1 MIRKI
6 VLFNF
11 MAHAN
16 TELRLADGLT
26 VLVGPNNIGKST
38 VEVALKT
45 LARNTNSNFVMQHE
59 QKESLANEI
68 ANFERLIRTYAE
80 LTLEQQD
87 LAHPCKLK
95 ATDTL
100 NETIASVEKTTEQF
114 TRYRSLLV
122 QRHEVDEK
130 YQSLRET
137 GRDSE

>member
-1 MIRKI
+1 MIRRI
-6 VLFNF
+6 VLSNF
-11 MAHAN
+11 MAHAK

-68 ANFERLIRTYAE
+68 ANLERLIRTYAA
-80 LTLEQQD
+80 LTLEHPD

-95 ATDTL
+95 RP
-100 NETIASVEKTTEQF
+100 
-114 TRYRSLLV
+114 TR
-122 QRHEVDEK
+122 
-130 YQSLRET
+130 
-137 GRDSE
+137 